1 MFAILSI
8 VFVCFDRSLS
18 SLHIWFVHSLFS
30 FQRSNCVARSHMT
43 TSIWYHLRNQFVN
56 NFFKNVI
63 NELAWKFILSSTTLD
78 TFAVVHLICQ
88 RITILPVSELFGKSF
103 FDWINYA
110 VRFFCRIE
118 REKTKPMAFSVAN
131 MQNMGL
137 LIPIS
142 MCGHKQDS
150 VFFIRRHDKET
161 YGYSIF

>member
-1 MFAILSI
+1 MIGPDKKKLYPNENIKTVCYLSNLPKRPNVEIGDYTYYSDHKNSPEKFYDNIEHHYEFLGDKLIIGKFCAIAEG
-8 VFVCFDRSLS
+8 V
-18 SLHIWFVHSLFS
+18 
-30 FQRSNCVARSHMT
+30 
-43 TSIWYHLRNQFVN
+43 
-56 NFFKNVI
+56 
-63 NELAWKFILSSTTLD
+63 KFIMNGANHRMDGITTYP
-78 TFAVVHLICQ
+78 FN
-88 RITILPVSELFGKSF
+88 R
-103 FDWINYA
+103 INYA

>member
-1 MFAILSI
+1 M
-8 VFVCFDRSLS
+8 R
-18 SLHIWFVHSLFS
+18 LFPD
-30 FQRSNCVARSHMT
+30 AKL
-43 TSIWYHLRNQFVN
+43 Y
-56 NFFKNVI
+56 
-63 NELAWKFILSSTTLD
+63 D
-78 TFAVVHLICQ
+78 
-88 RITILPVSELFGKSF
+88 LPHPKSF
-103 FDWINYA
+103 VFNSNYYRAISLIGNKHFNRINYA

>member
-1 MFAILSI
+1 MIL
-8 VFVCFDRSLS
+8 
-18 SLHIWFVHSLFS
+18 
-30 FQRSNCVARSHMT
+30 
-43 TSIWYHLRNQFVN
+43 VN
-56 NFFKNVI
+56 TDYI
-63 NELAWKFILSSTTLD
+63 
-78 TFAVVHLICQ
+78 
-88 RITILPVSELFGKSF
+88 R
-103 FDWINYA
+103 INYA

>member
-1 MFAILSI
+1 MNGYIYGYARVSTRSQELNRQLDLLNEQNCNEIL
-8 VFVCFDRSLS
+8 
-18 SLHIWFVHSLFS
+18 
-30 FQRSNCVARSHMT
+30 T
-43 TSIWYHLRNQFVN
+43 
-56 NFFKNVI
+56 
-63 NELAWKFILSSTTLD
+63 
-78 TFAVVHLICQ
+78 
-88 RITILPVSELFGKSF
+88 G
-103 FDWINYA
+103 INYA

>member
-1 MFAILSI
+1 METERQIRELEKA
-8 VFVCFDRSLS
+8 
-18 SLHIWFVHSLFS
+18 
-30 FQRSNCVARSHMT
+30 MT
-43 TSIWYHLRNQFVN
+43 TTDNRRLYERF
-56 NFFKNVI
+56 
-63 NELAWKFILSSTTLD
+63 LAVKLVL
-78 TFAVVHLICQ
+78 
-88 RITILPVSELFGKSF
+88 EG
-103 FDWINYA
+103 INYA

>member
-1 MFAILSI
+1 MSNMHTLIHDNT
-8 VFVCFDRSLS
+8 FVIIQEIRAFHKNSL
-18 SLHIWFVHSLFS
+18 
-30 FQRSNCVARSHMT
+30 AR
-43 TSIWYHLRNQFVN
+43 
-56 NFFKNVI
+56 
-63 NELAWKFILSSTTLD
+63 
-78 TFAVVHLICQ
+78 
-88 RITILPVSELFGKSF
+88 
-103 FDWINYA
+103 INYA

>member
-1 MFAILSI
+1 MHDAAFGMLRADFFEKGGIFVWVGCGRGRGFFGSLVIIIQICDRKRAIKMI
-8 VFVCFDRSLS
+8 
-18 SLHIWFVHSLFS
+18 
-30 FQRSNCVARSHMT
+30 
-43 TSIWYHLRNQFVN
+43 
-56 NFFKNVI
+56 
-63 NELAWKFILSSTTLD
+63 
-78 TFAVVHLICQ
+78 
-88 RITILPVSELFGKSF
+88 G
-103 FDWINYA
+103 INYA

>member
-1 MFAILSI
+1 MWKEFKTFIMRGNVLDLAVGVVIGGAFTAI
-8 VFVCFDRSLS
+8 VNSLVKD
-18 SLHIWFVHSLFS
+18 I
-30 FQRSNCVARSHMT
+30 
-43 TSIWYHLRNQFVN
+43 
-56 NFFKNVI
+56 
-63 NELAWKFILSSTTLD
+63 
-78 TFAVVHLICQ
+78 
-88 RITILPVSELFGKSF
+88 ITR
-103 FDWINYA
+103 INYA

>member
-1 MFAILSI
+1 M
-8 VFVCFDRSLS
+8 
-18 SLHIWFVHSLFS
+18 
-30 FQRSNCVARSHMT
+30 N
-43 TSIWYHLRNQFVN
+43 
-56 NFFKNVI
+56 
-63 NELAWKFILSSTTLD
+63 
-78 TFAVVHLICQ
+78 
-88 RITILPVSELFGKSF
+88 PVG
-103 FDWINYA
+103 INYA